1 MIPLTPRLRLL
12 LQASKALHLL
22 EVSLISAVNRLC
34 NNLNQLWCLL
44 ILPPRLLCLNLCQS
58 HFDQFVIRLEL
69 PILFLQPRSLPL

>member
-44 ILPPRLLCLNLCQS
+44 ILPPRLRLKLRQS
-58 HFDQFVIRLEL
+58 HFDPFVIRLEL
-69 PILFLQPRSLPL
+69 PILFLQPRPLPL